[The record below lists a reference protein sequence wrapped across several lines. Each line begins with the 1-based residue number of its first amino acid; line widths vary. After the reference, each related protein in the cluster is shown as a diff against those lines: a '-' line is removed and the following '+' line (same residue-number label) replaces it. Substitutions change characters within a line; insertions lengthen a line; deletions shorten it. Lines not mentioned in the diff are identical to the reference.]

1 MNSSMTK
8 PSYMKY
14 KCKQSQA
21 FSGSVGILAALHKD
35 AETVSLF
42 TIWDF
47 ESVLLNWVQ
56 KFDSSVNTL
65 ATANCH
71 IETVDYT
78 YVLSCHGC
86 QVIAAQDV
94 HEY

>member
-35 AETVSLF
+35 AETVSLL

-56 KFDSSVNTL
+56 
-65 ATANCH
+65 
-71 IETVDYT
+71 
-78 YVLSCHGC
+78 
-86 QVIAAQDV
+86 
-94 HEY
+94 